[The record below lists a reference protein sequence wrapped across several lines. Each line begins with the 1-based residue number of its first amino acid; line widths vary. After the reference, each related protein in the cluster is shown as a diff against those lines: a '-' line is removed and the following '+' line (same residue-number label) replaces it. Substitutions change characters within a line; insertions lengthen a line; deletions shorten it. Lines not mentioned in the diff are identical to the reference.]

1 MKKTLTKIIV
11 MTFRGLMYGITLQIL
26 FLSVLLA
33 KESNAQI
40 IESVKDVTI
49 SLDLQNASLSE
60 CFQNIEDQTN
70 YKFSYD
76 HVLVNKNVK
85 INIKSKKK
93 PVSDVLMHISKEADL
108 KFLQINNN
116 INVQKLENTGAEK
129 QLEIVIQGVTITGK
143 VTSSEDGEGL
153 PGVNVIVKGTS
164 QGTVTDV
171 EGNYNLEVPGA
182 ESVLVFSSV
191 GFAKQE
197 VVVGNQT
204 NIDLVLSPDLTSL
217 DEIVVI
223 GYGTSRKSDLTGSV
237 ASIKSEEITA
247 VPSVRLDNAIMGKVA
262 GVQVTP
268 TSSQPGAASSIRI
281 RGTNSLTGNSSPLF
295 VIDGLIG
302 AGNSADINMMDIE
315 SVEVLKDASATALYG
330 SRGSAGVILITTKRG
345 KAGKGKLTYDGFLTF
360 QSPTRFLPVLNAAE
374 FGDWQNEVQGT
385 NAYPDPPSLGEGTD
399 WQEEVYQDNALM
411 MSHTLSASGGNEKS
425 QYFVS
430 GNFVDQDG
438 IFRGGNLQRLQ
449 FRFNG
454 DHQVNDY
461 FKIGNSFT
469 FSRSK
474 IIPRSSNIMN
484 IAGYFPTLPV
494 KDENGE
500 YTIQTESSELS
511 AENPVGSAA
520 KNVNLNTSSRVLG
533 TIFAEIEPIKDLKYK
548 FNFGTDLNLSKRENY
563 APSTLFNQLNDQGT
577 ATINND
583 EYLSVLMEHTLSY
596 GKQLGEHR
604 VDGLFGY
611 TRQRIF
617 RSGSSVQAR
626 NFTTDYFEYNNIDAG
641 ALRSGASSY
650 ANEFG
655 LVSYLFRANY
665 GYKSRYLLTLSAR
678 VDGSSNFAES
688 QKYGAFPSAAFA
700 WRVIDESFM
709 DNAGFFNDLK
719 FRVSYGILGNPAAGG
734 SSLARLGSGF
744 TYLFGPGQ
752 DVTNGIGLN
761 RLGNEN
767 LKYETTNQFDI
778 GIDAAFFNHRL
789 QVTLDY
795 YDKVTNDLFAN
806 EEILWLAGVSNS
818 SIVTNFGSM
827 NNRGIEFSF
836 NSVNIDNNDFKWET
850 SFNITANKN
859 ELLEIPDENGERE
872 INRFGG
878 VINVP
883 SALLKEG
890 EPVGVFYGLVRDGIW
905 NSQEEIDAADV
916 SGQGV
921 FPGGKKYLD
930 ISGPEG
936 VPDGVI
942 DLNDRTI
949 IGDPNPTLF
958 GGMGNVLTYKGFEF
972 SIYLSYVYGNDIFNE
987 TDSRI
992 NTAFDNNVSKK
1003 FNNRWTPTNTETD
1016 VPSVRGVFRSEIISE
1031 SGVIEDGSFLRV
1043 RDISLG
1049 YNFRFDNAS
1058 WIQGAKLYFTGMNLF
1073 LLDNYSGYD
1082 PEINRGDSNTRRGYD
1097 QAQDPALKSWTV
1109 GLRVDF

>member
-11 MTFRGLMYGITLQIL
+11 MTFRGLMYGIVLQVF
-26 FLSVLLA
+26 FLSLLLA
-33 KESNAQI
+33 NGSKAQI

-49 SLDLQNASLSE
+49 SVNLQNASLRE
-60 CFQNIEDQTN
+60 CFQEIEDQTS
-70 YKFSYD
+70 YRFSYD
-76 HVLVNKNVK
+76 HYLIDKNVK
-85 INIKSKKK
+85 INIKSRKKA
-93 PVSDVLMHISKEADL
+93 VSDVLLEISKKADL
-108 KFLQINNN
+108 KFMQINNN
-116 INVQKLENTGAEK
+116 INVQKLDNVNPEG
-129 QLEIVIQGVTITGK
+129 QLEIIIQGTTINGR
-143 VTSSEDGEGL
+143 VISSEDNEGL

-171 EGNYNLEVPGA
+171 AGNYSLEVPGE
-182 ESVLVFSSV
+182 ESILVFSSV
-191 GFAKQE
+191 GFTKEE
-197 VVVGNQT
+197 VVVGNQST
-204 NIDLVLSPDLTSL
+204 IDLTLTPDLTAL

-223 GYGTSRKSDLTGSV
+223 GYGTARKSDLTGSV
-237 ASIKSEEITA
+237 SSIKSEEILA
-247 VPSVRLDNAIMGKVA
+247 VPTVRLDKALMGKVA

-268 TSSQPGAASSIRI
+268 TSSVPGAASSIRI

-345 KAGKGKLTYDGFLTF
+345 KAGQGKVSYDGFYTF
-360 QSPTRFLPVLNAAE
+360 QSPTRFLPMLNAAE

-385 NAYPDPPSLGEGTD
+385 TAYPDPPSLGEGTN
-399 WQEEVYQDNALM
+399 WQEEVYQDNAMM

-454 DHQVNDY
+454 DHKVNDW
-461 FKIGNSFT
+461 FKVGNSIAL
-469 FSRSK
+469 SRSK

-520 KNVNLNTSSRVLG
+520 KNINLNTSSRILG
-533 TIFAEIEPIKDLKYK
+533 TIFAEIEPLKDLKYK

-563 APSTLFNQLNDQGT
+563 APSTLFNQINDQGT
-577 ATINND
+577 ASIFNN
-583 EYLSVLMEHTLSY
+583 EYLSVLMEHTLTY
-596 GKQLGEHR
+596 GKQFGDHR
-604 VDGLFGY
+604 IDGLLGY
-611 TRQRIF
+611 TRQTISE
-617 RSGSSVQAR
+617 SGSSVTTKD
-626 NFTTDYFEYNNIDAG
+626 FTTDYFEYNNIDAG
-641 ALRSGASSY
+641 AVRSGATSY
-650 ANEFG
+650 AQDFG

-665 GYKSRYLLTLSAR
+665 SYKGKYLVTFSAR
-678 VDGSSNFAES
+678 TDGSSNFASS
-688 QKYGAFPSAAFA
+688 QKYGTFPSAAFA
-700 WRVIDESFM
+700 WRVSDEAFM
-709 DNAGFFNDLK
+709 ANAGVFDDLK

-767 LKYETTNQFDI
+767 LKYETTNQLDV

-789 QVTLDY
+789 QVTLDF
-795 YDKVTNDLFAN
+795 YDKITNDLFAN
-806 EEILWLAGVSNS
+806 EEILWLAGVANS
-818 SIVTNFGSM
+818 TIITNFGSM
-827 NNRGIEFSF
+827 QNTGIEFSF
-836 NSVNIDNNDFKWET
+836 NSVNIDRGDFKWET

-859 ELLEIPDENGERE
+859 KLLEIPDENGERE

-878 VINVP
+878 VINAP

-905 NSQEEIDAADV
+905 NTQDEIDAAGV
-916 SGQGV
+916 TGQGV
-921 FPGGKKYLD
+921 FPGGKKYADL
-930 ISGPEG
+930 SGPED

-949 IGDPNPTLF
+949 IGNPNPDLF
-958 GGMGNVLTYKGFEF
+958 GGMGNTLTYKGFEF
-972 SIYLSYVYGNDIFNE
+972 GIYLSFVQGNDIFNE

-992 NTAFDNNVSKK
+992 NTAFDNNVAKK
-1003 FNNRWTPTNTETD
+1003 FNNRWTTTNTD
-1016 VPSVRGVFRSEIISE
+1016 SNVPSVRGVFRSEIISE

-1043 RDISLG
+1043 RDLSLG
-1049 YNFRFDNAS
+1049 YNFNFERAS
-1058 WIQGAKLYFTGMNLF
+1058 WIQEAKLYFTGTNLF

-1109 GLRVDF
+1109 GLRVNF